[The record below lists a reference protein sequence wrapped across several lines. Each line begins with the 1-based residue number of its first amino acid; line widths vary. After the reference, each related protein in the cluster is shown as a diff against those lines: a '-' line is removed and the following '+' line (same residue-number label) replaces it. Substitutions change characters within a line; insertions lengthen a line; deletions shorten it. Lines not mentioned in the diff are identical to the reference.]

1 MRKNGLISI
10 YILEILEKYSC
21 SRAKITQTDIIRYL
35 DRDYNINV
43 TRKTLSTYLQEL
55 REGGYI
61 TGKRGICKVNRLDDN
76 ELRLLID
83 GVLFGQHIPQK
94 EAEQLISKLKQFSY
108 KSLSNRVKHVCYL
121 ESMNHTQNN
130 HLYKII
136 DTIDEAIEKNR
147 RIDIV
152 YCSYDTD
159 GKLHNREAK
168 TVDPYYMVTE
178 KSRYY
183 LICYAGRNND
193 VENRRLDRIANAKIL
208 NEPRTP
214 ITDLAKYS
222 NGFNL
227 GKYMQEHIYMFSGES
242 VYARI
247 KIKNKYIGD
256 FIDWFGRDYKVV
268 ERAEDYII
276 VRIKVNEN
284 AVYYWALQYGDK
296 AQVLAPEA
304 LRQRIIVGLKGIL
317 EWYGEER
324 T

>member
-10 YILEILEKYSC
+10 YILEILEKHS
-21 SRAKITQTDIIRYL
+21 SSKDKLTQTDILKYL
-35 DRDYNINV
+35 DEDYNIVV
-43 TRKTLSTYLQEL
+43 TRKTLSTYLLEL
-55 REGGYI
+55 REDGYI
-61 TGKRGICKVNRLDDN
+61 KGKRGICKVNRLDDN

-94 EAEQLISKLKQFSY
+94 DAEQLISKLKQFSY
-108 KSLSNRVKHVCYL
+108 KNLNNRVKHVCYL

-147 RIDIV
+147 KVDIV
-152 YCSYDTD
+152 YCNYDID
-159 GKLHNREAK
+159 GKLHSREAK
-168 TVDPYYMVTE
+168 TVTPYYMVTE

-193 VENRRLDRIANAKIL
+193 VENRRLDRIASAKISK
-208 NEPRTP
+208 EPGFP
-214 ITDLAKYS
+214 ITKLEKYA

-227 GKYMQEHIYMFSGES
+227 GKYMREHIYMFSGES
-242 VYARI
+242 VYAKL

-256 FIDWFGRDYKVV
+256 FIDWFGRDYKVTDQS
-268 ERAEDYII
+268 EDYII

-284 AVYYWALQYGDK
+284 AMYYWALQYGDK
-296 AQVLAPEA
+296 VQILAPEA
-304 LRQRIIVGLKGIL
+304 LRQRIISGLKYIL
-317 EWYGEER
+317 EWYEEEI
-324 T
+324 